1 MVMGY
6 TGSWESNS
14 NITEVKEEMIEDEI
28 MG

>member
-14 NITEVKEEMIEDEI
+14 NITEVKEEVNEDEI